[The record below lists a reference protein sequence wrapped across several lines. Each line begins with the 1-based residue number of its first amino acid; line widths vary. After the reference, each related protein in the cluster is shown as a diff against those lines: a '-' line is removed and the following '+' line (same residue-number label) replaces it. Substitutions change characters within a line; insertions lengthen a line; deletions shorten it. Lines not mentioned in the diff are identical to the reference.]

1 MGGSLL
7 LPEISVIINY
17 LDLILHGFMLQ
28 IIYNTNNV
36 LKNHF
41 SSISI
46 FKKKLRSTLSKGFH
60 SLTKKKEMTR
70 MVNIIRYLIQIF
82 PFS

>member
-60 SLTKKKEMTR
+60 SLTKKKEMIR
-70 MVNIIRYLIQIF
+70 IVNIIRYLIQIF